1 MARKAQWPEA
11 WLVALGLICSVA
23 WVLLGWNAG
32 SLMLAALCSTSPQRA
47 IPLSVSFDL
56 ALAFKIPAHLASEW
70 ALMIVAMMPPLIITS
85 LQHIRNRSFA
95 RRRTWATVLFVMG
108 YAVVWMTAGIVL
120 QVMVFAARLALP
132 PLVRFAIAGTTASV
146 WQISPAKQWFL
157 NRCHRRPELAA
168 FGIAADRDVF
178 AFGLTHG
185 ASCAGSCWA
194 LMVLTLFGSQGH
206 IVGMF
211 AVTLFAFGE
220 RFEVPAAPAWR
231 WRGPGTALRI
241 AAARV
246 KRRRFR
252 STRHPRQ
259 TA

>member
-1 MARKAQWPEA
+1 MA
-11 WLVALGLICSVA
+11 
-23 WVLLGWNAG
+23 
-32 SLMLAALCSTSPQRA
+32 
-47 IPLSVSFDL
+47 FD
-56 ALAFKIPAHLASEW
+56 IPAQLASEW

-85 LQHIRNRSFA
+85 LQHIRDRSFA

-120 QVMVFAARLALP
+120 QVMAFAARSALP
-132 PLVRFAIAGTTASV
+132 PLLRFAIAGIIASV
-146 WQISPAKQWFL
+146 WQVSPAKQWFL

-194 LMVLTLFGSQGH
+194 LMVLTLFVSQGH

-220 RFEVPAAPAWR
+220 RLEVPAALTWR

-246 KRRRFR
+246 RLRLRPHQR
-252 STRHPRQ
+252 SWIRSFS
-259 TA
+259 